1 MLIFHKEVS
10 LAEGFTILKK
20 EKKDR
25 LVGGKQVS
33 ACSGWSLFAT
43 LEPGP
48 IRCWSCGCYA
58 DRWVA
63 DKGQNDKLGPPVLNL
78 YGIRR
83 GKLVLMNRDHIIPR
97 SLGGT
102 DAIENLRPACEVCNG
117 RRGNAITK
125 EDLKFRDENPH
136 LFSQTRFE
144 TGKKKALKHA
154 AKHKNNI
161 EGERSLENYNKM
173 AAHLAVVA
181 PPHDNS
187 IRSQIAPTV
196 APPIANKETQ
206 TPDVIQSLVDWI
218 LLDDIE
224 LVKQV
229 ISHSGNMRWINT
241 DKGFVGPYIRK
252 ELYEHLTGRS
262 SLR

>member
-33 ACSGWSLFAT
+33 AASGWSLFAT

-48 IRCWSCGCYA
+48 IACWNCGCLA

-78 YGIRR
+78 YGLRQ

-102 DAIENLRPACEVCNG
+102 DAIENLRPACEICNG
-117 RRGNAITK
+117 RRGNQITK
-125 EDLKFRDENPH
+125 EELKFRDENPH
-136 LFSQTRFE
+136 LFNRARFE

-154 AKHKNNI
+154 AKHKDNI
-161 EGERSLENYNKM
+161 EGERSLENYVKM
-173 AAHLAVVA
+173 ENHLIIAGER
-181 PPHDNS
+181 HDIS
-187 IRSQIAPTV
+187 ISSQIARASVKGKKPQQD
-196 APPIANKETQ
+196 PGM
-206 TPDVIQSLVDWI
+206 IQSSVES
-218 LLDDIE
+218 LDGWMLANQDE
-224 LVKQV
+224 LQHV
-229 ISHSGNMRWINT
+229 ISHSGSIRWINT
-241 DKGFVGPYIRK
+241 DEGFVGPYVRIA
-252 ELYEHLTGRS
+252 
-262 SLR
+262 SLMNRGMKK